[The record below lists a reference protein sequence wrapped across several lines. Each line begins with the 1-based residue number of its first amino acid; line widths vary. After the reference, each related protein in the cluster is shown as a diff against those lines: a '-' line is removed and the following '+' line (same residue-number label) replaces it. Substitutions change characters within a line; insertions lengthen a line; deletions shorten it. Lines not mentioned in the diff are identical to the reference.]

1 MHSPFDSPLPNKGY
15 FNKVNATYHC
25 IVMMLETMIRMNTSN
40 KKCNMP
46 LTSHFSDY
54 TSHLPPVRK
63 TGNPSKELLLTA
75 VSEAVQVV

>member
-1 MHSPFDSPLPNKGY
+1 M
-15 FNKVNATYHC
+15 
-25 IVMMLETMIRMNTSN
+25 VMMLETMIRMNTSN

-54 TSHLPPVRK
+54 TSHLPPVRT

-75 VSEAVQVV
+75 VSEFFNHFNHTLQLERLKVI